1 MKLSKLSQLILVS
14 STGLLVATLFTAC
27 QIVTVD
33 YVFVASNSGSGG
45 SGQIDVLASDSES
58 GALRT
63 AVMSISSGGTDPVA
77 LAITSDYQNLYVAN
91 NGGSIVHFAI
101 AATGT
106 LSQKDA
112 VTPSGTPVAI
122 AVNAAGTYLFA
133 VSTAPATLTVYPLTN
148 GALGAAKASI
158 NLSLP
163 LYPTDVIA
171 PTGVT
176 ALANNDAVYVAAYDQ
191 TVYNPGGSTTATG
204 ANPGWIFGYTVSSG
218 GALTAAP
225 ASPYLA
231 GVKPSG
237 IASDPTSRFVYAT
250 DFASNELIG
259 YTIETNGT
267 LNYLTN
273 GPFKTGN
280 EPSAIVVDP
289 RAKYIYITNSLDNS
303 VTAYEITLSTGTPSA
318 IANVTGS
325 QVNSTDTEP
334 VALAVEPALGRYV
347 YTANYLGNSVSGFRL
362 NPNTGALTPTQ
373 ATPYPTSSQPTA
385 IIAIPHGSHAVETV
399 AP

>member
-14 STGLLVATLFTAC
+14 STGLLVASLFTAC

-45 SGQIDVLASDSES
+45 NGQIDVLASDSES

-77 LAITSDYQNLYVAN
+77 LAITSDYQNLYAAN
-91 NGGSIVHFAI
+91 TSGSIVHFAI

-106 LSQKDA
+106 LSQKDV
-112 VTPSGTPVAI
+112 VTPGGTPVAI

-133 VSTAPATLTVYPLTN
+133 VSTAPATLTVYPLSN
-148 GALGAAKASI
+148 GALGTATASI
-158 NLSLP
+158 SLSLP

-171 PTGVT
+171 PTAVT

-204 ANPGWIFGYTVSSG
+204 ANPGWIFGYTVGSA
-218 GALTAAP
+218 GALTATP

-250 DFASNELIG
+250 DYASNELIG

-303 VTAYEITLSTGTPSA
+303 VTAYEITLSTGTPTA
-318 IANVTGS
+318 IANATGS

-385 IIAIPHGSHAVETV
+385 IIAIPHGNHAVETV